1 MKRIR
6 IFKAFFVLWLF
17 VYFIGFAN
25 KETFVE
31 FFMSTLTFNIVIVT
45 LLGIGTFMLLSAAKD
60 ISMIAGTFGSLMYKK
75 NNLEFYVKDLEKII
89 PSTIANKIKSRVKHN
104 KLIFTQ
110 QENEDLL
117 AWMDDKFTNQ
127 NKYNSFFI
135 GTVLMIGLLGT
146 FSGLLGAIG
155 SMSGLVSSLAGGD
168 VDIGKV
174 MAGFSAP
181 LSSMAVGFG
190 SSLFGVIASIILSIK
205 GYILNKNQA
214 SVIVSVENWLNSKTL
229 DSVDDN
235 SSTIV
240 PSNTLENHQKS
251 FADIFIES
259 IDAMTTKMDI
269 VSKSNISLQ
278 ESIASEF
285 SKSNKE
291 LQRVLTNILHIT
303 NKNQNEKFDLIQ
315 ETQHGIYQILEQFSN
330 NSIQVTNAIKEL
342 TIEQNKQN
350 DTLIEIT
357 NSLKST
363 SSTLQSNEIVLRDI
377 KTDNKLDMFQMAESL
392 TALNNSIKAI
402 DDNQLKN
409 KIDNN
414 ITNRQ
419 SKNNDMDFL
428 EKHFN
433 INKIDKADA

>member
-1 MKRIR
+1 VKRIR

-45 LLGIGTFMLLSAAKD
+45 LLGIGTFMLLNAAKD
-60 ISMIAGTFGSLMYKK
+60 ISMLAGTFGSLMYKK
-75 NNLEFYVKDLEKII
+75 TNLEFYVKDLEKII

-104 KLIFTQ
+104 NLVFTQ
-110 QENEDLL
+110 QESDDFLG
-117 AWMDDKFTNQ
+117 WMDDKFANQ
-127 NKYNSFFI
+127 NKYNGFFI

-168 VDIGKV
+168 VDIGEI

-214 SVIVSVENWLNSKTL
+214 SIMGSIENWLNSKTL

-240 PSNTLENHQKS
+240 PSNTLSNHQKS

-259 IDAMTTKMDI
+259 IDTMSNKMDL
-269 VSKSNISLQ
+269 VSKSNKQLQ
-278 ESIASEF
+278 ESLVDEF

-291 LQRVLTNILHIT
+291 LQSTLVNLLHIL
-303 NKNQNEKFDLIQ
+303 NKNQNEKFDTIAQ
-315 ETQHGIYQILEQFSN
+315 TQHGIYQILEQSSDN
-330 NSIQVTNAIKEL
+330 STKVTNSIENL
-342 TIEQNKQN
+342 TIQQTKQN
-350 DTLIEIT
+350 SSLNEIV

-363 SSTLQSNEIVLRDI
+363 SSKVKLNETILNDI

-392 TALNNSIKAI
+392 TALNNSIKTI
-402 DDNQLKN
+402 VDTKQNKSIKN
-409 KIDNN
+409 
-414 ITNRQ
+414 
-419 SKNNDMDFL
+419 SEMDFL
-428 EKHFN
+428 KTHFSINNTDKVN
-433 INKIDKADA
+433 I